1 MKSEDAGWK
10 RRDEGSVAPLATT
23 RLKRDQGQEG
33 LGSRYGAMGLNGE
46 VRTIL
51 ISGMIYAYAVR
62 CFFDISSSKVT
73 SSVSYSPDV
82 CIIKAS
88 IPRTLF

>member
-1 MKSEDAGWK
+1 MKSEDAGWTH
-10 RRDEGSVAPLATT
+10 RDEGDMAPLATT
-23 RLKRDQGQEG
+23 RLKRDRGQEG

-51 ISGMIYAYAVR
+51 IPGMIYAYAVR
-62 CFFDISSSKVT
+62 SFLDISSSKVT

-82 CIIKAS
+82 CITKAS
-88 IPRTLF
+88 IP